1 MARPNAQPRKT
12 EPEPP
17 KVLRR
22 GPRRDYIFGLEG
34 VRRAL
39 GLTQAELA
47 DRLGVTQGAVSQL
60 EHGLAGEGD
69 PQVST
74 LVRYA
79 KALGGELEV
88 RVHVGGRSY
97 RVR

>member
-1 MARPNAQPRKT
+1 MARQNAQPVVT
-12 EPEPP
+12 EPEPA

-22 GPRRDYIFGLEG
+22 GPRKDYLFGLEG

-39 GLTQAELA
+39 GLTQAQLA

-60 EHGLAGEGD
+60 EHALAGDGD

-88 RVHVGGRSY
+88 RVQVGGRSY